1 MKNFKFKQILMM
13 LALVIIVQ
21 NGAVIVSNTVGDNG
35 SYSDEGGTAPCSD
48 LPPLDD
54 NID

>member
-1 MKNFKFKQILMM
+1 MM

>member
-21 NGAVIVSNTVGDNG
+21 NGVVIVSNTGENNG
-35 SYSDEGGTAPCSD
+35 SYSEEGGTAPCSD
-48 LPPLDD
+48 LPDITESYD
-54 NID
+54 